1 MIGNHL
7 QFSRLPIDGKGFF
20 GYDLGMEADIQR
32 FEEKLNHFVTLFQR
46 SRAENNEL
54 RQLLAAKSD
63 EVKRLAEKL
72 DQAKTRIEA
81 LIGQIPEVES
91 ERA

>member
-1 MIGNHL
+1 M
-7 QFSRLPIDGKGFF
+7 DA
-20 GYDLGMEADIQR
+20 EIQR

-63 EVKRLAEKL
+63 DEAPYFSMVLVPGEGRRL
-72 DQAKTRIEA
+72 
-81 LIGQIPEVES
+81 
-91 ERA
+91 

>member
-1 MIGNHL
+1 
-7 QFSRLPIDGKGFF
+7 
-20 GYDLGMEADIQR
+20 MEADIQR

-46 SRAENNEL
+46 LRSENNDL
-54 RQLLAAKSD
+54 RQQLAAKGD

-81 LIGQIPEVES
+81 LVEQLPEAES
-91 ERA
+91 ERS